1 MQRGEIVNTERKRE
15 DEISETDQRKCNPN
29 PTSITFLYL
38 KCVCTRDETGS
49 IRILA
54 QCVRERK

>member
-1 MQRGEIVNTERKRE
+1 MQRGEIVNTGRKRE

-29 PTSITFLYL
+29 PMSITFLYL
-38 KCVCTRDETGS
+38 KCVCTRNETGS

-54 QCVRERK
+54 QCV